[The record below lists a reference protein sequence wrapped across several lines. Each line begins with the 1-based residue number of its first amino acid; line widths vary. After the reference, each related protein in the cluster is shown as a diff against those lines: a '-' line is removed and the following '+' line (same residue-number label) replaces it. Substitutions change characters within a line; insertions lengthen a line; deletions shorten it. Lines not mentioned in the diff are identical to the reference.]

1 MLRYESN
8 NFALAVQL
16 HRTSRAEKKKKKK
29 DLFRFVSSL
38 RLKTIE
44 YEVRN
49 TILSLKRL
57 NNRMVMD
64 PVSVFRVTGKLH
76 AMLYSG

>member
-1 MLRYESN
+1 MKVTTSPSLSSCTVLRE
-8 NFALAVQL
+8 
-16 HRTSRAEKKKKKK
+16 RKKKKK

-38 RLKTIE
+38 HLETIE

>member
-16 HRTSRAEKKKKKK
+16 HRTSRAEKKKK

>member
-1 MLRYESN
+1 MKVTTSPSLSSCTVLRE
-8 NFALAVQL
+8 
-16 HRTSRAEKKKKKK
+16 REKKEK

-38 RLKTIE
+38 HLETIE

-49 TILSLKRL
+49 TILSIKRL

>member
-1 MLRYESN
+1 MKVTTSPSLSSCTVLRE
-8 NFALAVQL
+8 
-16 HRTSRAEKKKKKK
+16 RKKKK

-38 RLKTIE
+38 HLETIE

>member
-16 HRTSRAEKKKKKK
+16 HRTSRAEKKKKK

-38 RLKTIE
+38 HLETIE

>member
-16 HRTSRAEKKKKKK
+16 HRTSRAGKKKK

-38 RLKTIE
+38 HLETIE

-57 NNRMVMD
+57 NNRKVMD
-64 PVSVFRVTGKLH
+64 PVSVFRATGKLH

>member
-16 HRTSRAEKKKKKK
+16 HRTSRAGKKKK

-38 RLKTIE
+38 HLETIE

-57 NNRMVMD
+57 HNRKVMD
-64 PVSVFRVTGKLH
+64 PVSVFRATGKLH

>member
-16 HRTSRAEKKKKKK
+16 HRTSQAEKKNM
-29 DLFRFVSSL
+29 FRFVSSL
-38 RLKTIE
+38 HLETIE

>member
-16 HRTSRAEKKKKKK
+16 HRTSRAEKKK

-38 RLKTIE
+38 HLETIE

>member
-16 HRTSRAEKKKKKK
+16 HRTSRAEKKEK

-38 RLKTIE
+38 HLETIE

-64 PVSVFRVTGKLH
+64 PVSVFRVTGKPH

>member
-1 MLRYESN
+1 MKVTTSPSLSSCTVLRE
-8 NFALAVQL
+8 
-16 HRTSRAEKKKKKK
+16 REKKKKK

-38 RLKTIE
+38 HLETIE

-57 NNRMVMD
+57 NNRKVMD
-64 PVSVFRVTGKLH
+64 PVSVFRATGKLH

>member
-1 MLRYESN
+1 MKVTTSPSLSSCTVLRE
-8 NFALAVQL
+8 
-16 HRTSRAEKKKKKK
+16 REKKKKK

-38 RLKTIE
+38 HLETIE

-57 NNRMVMD
+57 NIRKVTD
-64 PVSVFRVTGKLH
+64 PVSVFRATGKLH
-76 AMLYSG
+76 AMPYSG

>member
-16 HRTSRAEKKKKKK
+16 HRTSRAEKKKKK
-29 DLFRFVSSL
+29 DLLRFVSSL